1 MFEAGIECRA
11 LAGDWWGSAVEG
23 DAWLGVRGAVSD
35 VWLPWGK
42 SAKRAGCHPLI
53 CHMLDTAAVAERLA
67 PLLLRGRVR
76 SELAAAFGVLGDA
89 WGWTAFLCAVHDLGK
104 YSPTFQALNFP
115 LSSARLGSWAVR
127 DLELVAKLHGV
138 PRRVDTPHGLLT
150 ALHLQELLV
159 SWGASRR
166 TAVMIA
172 AALGGHHGHFPAGEV
187 VAQARR
193 EINAHGERVWA
204 EQRTTLVAELAR
216 LRGLP
221 DPRTLDWA
229 QVDLSVPAAVGL
241 AALTTVSDWIASD
254 TSNFAF
260 AEDEVDL
267 AAYAKDAAVQAE
279 AAVDRLKMSSWSPP
293 GGARFDEL
301 FGQSPRSVQEVIER
315 VTADL
320 EGSALVVV
328 EAPTGEGKTKAALQ
342 ATATMVSQFGL
353 AGSYLG
359 MPTQATS
366 NQMFAVMQ
374 AMLTRLGD
382 PTTVSL
388 VHSAAREVLAEPAEV
403 GVDEPGTLD
412 AEAQAWFTRKRSLLS
427 VLGCGTIDQALKGAF
442 RSGHVFVRLA
452 GLANKVVVFDEVHA
466 YDTYMST
473 LLQRLLMWLGAL
485 GAPVVLLSATLPSS
499 RRAELIAA
507 WQAGYRGCY
516 PQEIN
521 VPPASKPY
529 PRVTVADTAEVVDHP
544 VEISE
549 LNRDRVVHLEHVPDE
564 RVVDWLLVAAQGRCV
579 AVVHNLVRR
588 ATETYAELERR
599 IKELPEEDRPVLLA
613 INGTLPT
620 GARRRVEQE
629 LQGFFG
635 ENGMRP
641 RRAIVV
647 GTQAIEQSLDLDFDA
662 LITDL
667 APIDLVFQRA
677 GRVHRHRRDAAR
689 GRLTVAITGVVDT
702 PAGPQ
707 FPAYLRTVYAPIVLM
722 RTWAA
727 LKDLDRIESW
737 TTMAQLVDEVY
748 GDQVACP
755 RGWEAAW
762 RRESDRL
769 AVAQH
774 NDREA
779 AAESYLPQPHMVEV
793 LSELTERPRALR
805 TRKSTGRKR

>member
-1 MFEAGIECRA
+1 M
-11 LAGDWWGSAVEG
+11 
-23 DAWLGVRGAVSD
+23 VSD
-35 VWLPWGK
+35 VRLPWAK
-42 SAKRAGCHPLI
+42 SAKQAGCHPLI

-67 PLLLRGRVR
+67 PLLLRGKVQ
-76 SELAAAFGVLGDA
+76 SELEAAFGVLGDV
-89 WGWTAFLCAVHDLGK
+89 WGWVAFLCAVHDLGK
-104 YSPTFQALNFP
+104 YSPTFQALNFS
-115 LSSARLGSWAVR
+115 LSSTRLGPWAVR
-127 DLELVAKLHGV
+127 DLEFVAKPHGV

-159 SWGASRR
+159 SWGASKR
-166 TAVMIA
+166 AAIMIA

-193 EINAHGERVWA
+193 EVNAHGERVWA
-204 EQRTTLVAELAR
+204 DRRTSMVAELAR

-229 QVDLSVPAAVGL
+229 QVELSVPAAVGL

-260 AEDEVDL
+260 SEDEVDL
-267 AAYAKDAAVQAE
+267 VAYVKVAAVQAD
-279 AAVDRLKMSSWSPP
+279 AAVDRLKMSPWSSPS
-293 GGARFDEL
+293 GARFEEL
-301 FGQSPRSVQEVIER
+301 FGQSPRSVQEVVER
-315 VTADL
+315 VTAGL
-320 EGSALVVV
+320 EGPALVVV

-342 ATATMVSQFGL
+342 ATAAMAPQFGL
-353 AGSYLG
+353 AGSYFG

-374 AMLTRLGD
+374 GMLTRLGD

-388 VHSAAREVLAEPAEV
+388 VHSAARDVLAEPSQI
-403 GVDEPGTLD
+403 GLDEPEALD
-412 AEAQAWFTRKRSLLS
+412 AEAQAWFTRKRNLLS

-442 RSGHVFVRLA
+442 RSGHVFVRLV

-485 GAPVVLLSATLPSS
+485 GVPVVLLSATLPSS

-516 PQEIN
+516 PQEID
-521 VPPASKPY
+521 VPTASEPY
-529 PRVTVADTAEVVDHP
+529 PRVTVADSAGVVDHP

-549 LNRDRVVHLEHVPDE
+549 LNRDRVIHLEHVPDDG
-564 RVVDWLLVAAQGRCV
+564 VVDWLMEQAAQDRCV

-599 IKELPEEDRPVLLA
+599 IKELLAEDRPLLLA

-620 GARRRVEQE
+620 GARRRVERE

-635 ENGMRP
+635 ENGARP

-677 GRVHRHRRDAAR
+677 GRVHRHCRDAAR

-722 RTWAA
+722 RTWAV
-727 LKDLDRIESW
+727 LKDLDRIDSW
-737 TTMAQLVDEVY
+737 TTMAQLVDDLY
-748 GDQVACP
+748 GEQIACP

-769 AVAQH
+769 AIGQH
-774 NDREA
+774 NDRAA
-779 AAESYLPQPHMVEV
+779 AAESYLPQPHTVET

>member
-1 MFEAGIECRA
+1 M
-11 LAGDWWGSAVEG
+11 
-23 DAWLGVRGAVSD
+23 SD

-42 SAKRAGCHPLI
+42 SAKQAGCHPLI
-53 CHMLDTAAVAERLA
+53 CHMLDTAAVAERMA

-76 SELAAAFGVLGDA
+76 SELAATFGGLGDA
-89 WGWTAFLCAVHDLGK
+89 WGWVVFLCAVHDLGK
-104 YSPTFQALNFP
+104 YSPTFQALNLP
-115 LSSARLGSWAVR
+115 LSSARLGPWAIR
-127 DLELVAKLHGV
+127 DLKFVAKPHGV

-150 ALHLQELLV
+150 ALHLQELLA
-159 SWGASRR
+159 SWGASQR
-166 TAVMIA
+166 TAIMIA

-204 EQRTTLVAELAR
+204 EQRTSMVAGLAL

-267 AAYAKDAAVQAE
+267 VAYAKAAAVQAD
-279 AAVDRLKMSSWSPP
+279 AAVDRLKMSPWAPP
-293 GGARFDEL
+293 GGARFEEL
-301 FGQSPRSVQEVIER
+301 FGQSPRSVQEVVER
-315 VTADL
+315 VTAGLD
-320 EGSALVVV
+320 GPALVVV

-342 ATATMVSQFGL
+342 ATAALVPRLGL
-353 AGSYLG
+353 AGSYFG

-366 NQMFAVMQ
+366 NQMLAVMQ
-374 AMLTRLGD
+374 GMLTRLGD

-388 VHSAAREVLAEPAEV
+388 VHSAAREVLAEPTEV
-403 GVDEPGTLD
+403 GMDEPGTLD
-412 AEAQAWFTRKRSLLS
+412 AEAQAWFTRKRNLLS

-485 GAPVVLLSATLPSS
+485 GVPVVLLSATLPAS

-507 WQAGYRGCY
+507 WQAGHRGCY
-516 PQEIN
+516 LQEID
-521 VPPASKPY
+521 VPSASEPY
-529 PRVTVADTAEVVDHP
+529 PRVTVADAAGVVDHP

-549 LNRDRVVHLEHVPDE
+549 LNRDRVVHLEQVPDE
-564 RVVDWLLVAAQGRCV
+564 GVVDWLLEQAAQDRCV

-599 IKELPEEDRPVLLA
+599 IKELPAEDRPLLLA

-635 ENGMRP
+635 EHGMRP

-647 GTQAIEQSLDLDFDA
+647 GTQAIEQSLDLDFDG

-677 GRVHRHRRDAAR
+677 GRVHRHRRGAER

-702 PAGPQ
+702 PTGPE

-727 LKDLDRIESW
+727 LKDLDRIDSW
-737 TTMAQLVDEVY
+737 TTMAQLVEEVY

-755 RGWEAAW
+755 PGWEAEW

-769 AVAQH
+769 TVVQH

-779 AAESYLPQPHMVEV
+779 AAESYLPQPHLVET
-793 LSELTERPRALR
+793 LSDLTERPRALR